1 MTSVEDD
8 AAMGV
13 ALGDATSAGEILA
26 LRDELSEK
34 ELELLEMQ
42 QSFAELVAKHD

>member
-34 ELELLEMQ
+34 
-42 QSFAELVAKHD
+42 SSSSSNAAELRGTRGEAR